1 VHILNYKESLDWMF
15 GIQRFSQERTLEP
28 EIRLLELLG
37 NPQTSMKSIHIT
49 GTNGK
54 GSTSAMIASI
64 LYDAGFTVGLFT
76 SPHLESFTE
85 RIQVDGKRIN
95 EKDVVR
101 LANLIRPLVEKL
113 NQEQRPIHLLFFDI
127 VTALAFL
134 YFKEMKIDYA
144 VLEAGIGGRLDS
156 TNVVIPEVSVI
167 TNVSLEHT
175 EVLGDTVL
183 KIAVEKGGIIK
194 PGHPLV
200 TATQDP
206 LILDY
211 FKRRCFEL
219 GSRLIHVGTDITFTK
234 KASTLENQKFTIHTQ
249 KDVYNVELPL
259 LGDYQMLNASAAV
272 GAIES
277 LADYGTIIPK
287 DAVFD
292 GLRNVTW
299 PGRLEIVQR
308 NPLVILDS
316 AKDVE
321 AIKAL
326 VKSLQNFSYKRLI
339 AVISISSDKKIP
351 EMLDA
356 LAPIVDLFVV
366 TTHSVMSRAANPE
379 VIIKEINRYG
389 KPFQIA
395 LSTEEALE
403 RALSEAELNDMIV
416 ITGSVF
422 LVGEFRRRWRR
433 I

>member
-1 VHILNYKESLDWMF
+1 MHILNYKESLDWMF